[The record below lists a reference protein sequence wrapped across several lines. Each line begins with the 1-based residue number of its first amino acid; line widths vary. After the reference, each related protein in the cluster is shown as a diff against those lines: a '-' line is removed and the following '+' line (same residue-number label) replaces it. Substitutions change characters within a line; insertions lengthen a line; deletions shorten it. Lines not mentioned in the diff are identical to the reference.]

1 MVHAPPKP
9 GGEVPPHV
17 VAWGSTPLEHA
28 MTTDFTFAWEHAS
41 GADGPWFHLKV
52 VRFTGREE
60 IAALSRYELT
70 LLARAPAPEVDPHD
84 LIGARATLRIAT
96 LTAPA
101 FKLVHGVIV
110 EAEELGPVPE
120 GMLYRAVLM
129 PPLVRAQHRTRCRI
143 FLEKTTREI
152 VNAVLQGD
160 PHLALEDGATVV
172 DDVGDTASFDLAA
185 EKFCWRIEDPSRVD
199 DARVR
204 SYCVQY
210 NESDL
215 AFVSRLLE
223 EEGISYHFE
232 NGDGTCLLVLSDT
245 DRGKARLDPFEPL
258 GVHVLARHVG
268 AVKLGARLREKKV
281 QLGEYDWRKPKL
293 DLAAE
298 TNGQREDLFEYRWPG
313 GYADAKSLGEPLA
326 RARLDRYRV
335 EAEYAAFTG
344 WCRMLGAGS
353 VFRLDHDKDR
363 YEGEYLVTRIEVQGE
378 QHGVATVQG
387 ATTSTHPFTASFEC
401 ARRGHGAA
409 IEASHFAPARVTPR
423 PRIVGSQTAFVTD
436 DPSSKGAEIHV
447 GGPEGAEIGCVRL
460 RFHWDTDE
468 GRLGKEPSSCWVRV
482 SQVFAGAGEG
492 ALWHPRVGCEGIGEH
507 LDGDP
512 DRPIVTGRVYN
523 GQNRPPGPAS
533 GAATV
538 SIMKSF
544 ASPGAG
550 VHNEFGFDDTA
561 GSEQVKMHA
570 GKDWNSTVGHDRSEK
585 VANDS
590 TSEVGVDRTE
600 STGSNRKT
608 SVGANNTET
617 VGADESV
624 SVSANQT
631 IVVGAN
637 QKITVGADQTESVA
651 ANRIDSV
658 GANQI
663 TSVSADDKLTVGA
676 NQTIAIGANQRTSV
690 GANVEES
697 VGGTKTVAV
706 AGASSETVTAARS
719 VTVTGPMTHSVTGP
733 ATLAASA
740 AVKQTAGA
748 AFEIGSGGPT
758 KVAAGSDLLF
768 TAAATATFQGADVVI
783 NAGGS
788 ITLSAGGSTIKISG
802 AGVEIKGS
810 AVKVAGGS
818 VDVSGSP
825 VKLN

>member
-1 MVHAPPKP
+1 M
-9 GGEVPPHV
+9 
-17 VAWGSTPLEHA
+17 STP
-28 MTTDFTFAWEHAS
+28 DFTFAWENAS
-41 GADGPWFHLKV
+41 GPDGPWSHLQV
-52 VRFTGREE
+52 VRFHGREE
-60 IAALSRYELT
+60 LSALSRYELT

-96 LTAPA
+96 LTTPA
-101 FKLVHGVIV
+101 YKLVHGVLIEV
-110 EAEELGPVPE
+110 EELGPVPE
-120 GMLYRAVLM
+120 GMLYRAVLA

-143 FLEKTTREI
+143 FLEKTTRQI
-152 VNAVLQGD
+152 INAVLQGD
-160 PHLALEDGATVV
+160 PHLALDDGATVA
-172 DDVGDTASFDLAA
+172 DDAGNAASFEPAA
-185 EKFCWRIEDPSRVD
+185 ENFCWRLEDPSRVD

-204 SYCVQY
+204 HYCVQY

-215 AFVSRLLE
+215 AFVARLLE

-232 NGDGTCLLVLSDT
+232 NGAGVCLFVLSDT
-245 DRGKARLDPFEPL
+245 DRGKARLDPFDPL

-281 QLGEYDWRKPKL
+281 KLGEYDWRKPKL

-298 TNGQREDLFEYRWPG
+298 ANGEREDLFEYRWPG

-326 RARLDRYRV
+326 RARLDRYGV
-335 EAEYAAFTG
+335 EAEYATFTG
-344 WCRMLGAGS
+344 WCRMLSAGS

-363 YEGEYLVTRIEVQGE
+363 YEGEYLVTRLEVHGE
-378 QHGVATVQG
+378 QTGVVTVQA
-387 ATTSTHPFTASFEC
+387 ATASTHPFSASFEC

-409 IEASHFAPARVTPR
+409 VEPSRFAPARVTPR

-436 DPSSKGAEIHV
+436 EPSSKGAEIHV

-492 ALWHPRVGCEGIGEH
+492 ALWHPRVGCEVIVEH

-590 TSEVGVDRTE
+590 TSDVGVDRTE

-631 IVVGAN
+631 IAIGAN
-637 QKITVGADQTESVA
+637 QKITVGADQTESVG
-651 ANRIDSV
+651 ANRVDSV
-658 GANQI
+658 GANQT

-676 NQTIAIGANQRTSV
+676 NQTLAIGANQKTSV
-690 GANVEES
+690 GANVEVS
-697 VGGTKTVAV
+697 IGGTRTLCVT
-706 AGASSETVTAARS
+706 GASSETVTASRCVAVTGS
-719 VTVTGPMTHSVTGP
+719 MTHTVTGEAS
-733 ATLAASA
+733 LASAA
-740 AVKQTAGA
+740 AVKQSAGA
-748 AFEIGSGGPT
+748 AFEILSGGPT
-758 KVAAGSDLLF
+758 KVAAGADLTL
-768 TAAATATFQGADVVI
+768 TAAAKAALEGADVVI

>member
-1 MVHAPPKP
+1 M
-9 GGEVPPHV
+9 
-17 VAWGSTPLEHA
+17 STP
-28 MTTDFTFAWEHAS
+28 DFTFAWEHAS
-41 GADGPWFHLKV
+41 APDGPWAHLHV
-52 VRFTGREE
+52 VRFGGREE
-60 IAALSRYELT
+60 LSALYRYELT
-70 LLARAPAPEVDPHD
+70 LLARAPAAEIDPHE
-84 LIGARATLRIAT
+84 LVGARASLRIAT

-160 PHLALEDGATVV
+160 PNLALEDGAAVV
-172 DDVGDTASFDLAA
+172 DDAGDMASFDPAA
-185 EKFCWRIEDPSRVD
+185 EKFCWRIEDPSRID

-204 SYCVQY
+204 PYCVQY

-215 AFVSRLLE
+215 AFVARLLE

-232 NGDGTCLLVLSDT
+232 NGACACVLVLSDT
-245 DRGKARLDPFEPL
+245 DQGKARLDPFDPL
-258 GVHVLARHVG
+258 GVHVPARHVG

-281 QLGEYDWRKPKL
+281 RLGEYDWRKPKL

-298 TNGQREDLFEYRWPG
+298 AKGDADDLFAYCWPG
-313 GYADAKSLGEPLA
+313 GYADEKGLGEPLA
-326 RARLDRYRV
+326 RARLDRYRI
-335 EAEYAAFTG
+335 EAEYATFNG
-344 WCRMLGAGS
+344 WCRMLSAGT
-353 VFRLDHDKDR
+353 VFHLEHDKDR
-363 YEGEYLVTRIEVQGE
+363 YEGEYLVTKLDVRGE
-378 QHGVATVQG
+378 QHGVATVHVG
-387 ATTSTHPFTASFEC
+387 ASGEHPFACAFEC
-401 ARRGHGAA
+401 ARRGHGSAV
-409 IEASHFAPARVTPR
+409 EESRFRPARVTPR

-436 DPSSKGAEIHV
+436 EPSSRGAEIHV

-460 RFHWDTDE
+460 RFHWDTE
-468 GRLGKEPSSCWVRV
+468 EARLAKEPSSCWVRV

-492 ALWHPRVGCEGIGEH
+492 ALWHPRVGCEVIVEF

-538 SIMKSF
+538 SILKSC
-544 ASPGAG
+544 ASPGKG

-570 GKDWNSTVGHDRSEK
+570 GKDWNSTVGHDRTEK
-585 VANDS
+585 VANNS
-590 TSEVGVDRTE
+590 TSEIGVDRTE

-617 VGADESV
+617 VSGDESV
-624 SVSANQT
+624 TVSANQT
-631 IVVGAN
+631 ISVGSN
-637 QKITVGADQTESVA
+637 QAVTVGADQTEKIGANRSLTVGASQTAAIA
-651 ANRIDSV
+651 ANDGLKVGGNQEASV
-658 GANQI
+658 GANRK
-663 TSVSADDKLTVGA
+663 A
-676 NQTIAIGANQRTSV
+676 
-690 GANVEES
+690 S
-697 VGGTKTVAV
+697 VGGNQEESIGGNRVLGV
-706 AGASSETVTAARS
+706 GGSSSESVTGSRS
-719 VTVTGPMTHSVTGP
+719 VSVTGAMTHAVTGPVTLSGS
-733 ATLAASA
+733 AT
-740 AVKQTAGA
+740 VKQSAGA

-758 KVAAGSDLLF
+758 KVTAGTELTC
-768 TAAATATFQGADVVI
+768 TAGATAVLQAPDIII
-783 NAGGS
+783 NGGGS
-788 ITLSAGGSTIKISG
+788 ITLTAGGATIKLSG
-802 AGVEIKGS
+802 AGVEIAAS
-810 AVKVAGGS
+810 AIKIAGGS